1 MNDRILA
8 VTTEGLVE
16 RTCMT
21 MPRFAYYYETMRPLC
36 ASVLM
41 KHRCSRICYNGI
53 GLLGNRGGCMQS
65 HKFRFTPPGVSTHTT
80 VPMYARV
87 HALEN
92 TDTQSDA
99 YDSNSDGDEYQADGD
114 TIVAI
119 VTGGQQGAVS
129 IVRVSGDEAVETIG
143 RIFVAAG
150 SKKKW
155 KPESHRVYYGHVVD
169 NGAIIDE
176 VLVIVMLGPRSY
188 TAEDVVEIHTHGG
201 GICAQRVLQCC
212 LEQGAR
218 LSSPGEFTLRAYLNG
233 RLDLSQAESVASL
246 VSARTAAAADCAL
259 AGLSG
264 GLGDEITDIR
274 NECLSLVSEIDAHID
289 FDDDLPP
296 LDCDGVSERVGL
308 VLDRVERA
316 LSTAKQGR
324 LLSSGIQV
332 VLVGQPNV
340 GKSSLLNALSGYEKA
355 IVTDVAGTTRDI
367 VEADVVIGGIPVTLL
382 DTAGLR
388 DTKDKVEMI
397 GVERTR
403 AASQAADVLLHVV
416 DASRGW
422 TAEDE
427 AILKGVVGD
436 DGQAFVPP
444 MMLLVNKVDLVEEDR
459 VDALIPED
467 VRKYFSRTVSTSA
480 STGSGMA
487 SLHDGLLELVGA
499 PTMSPGGIS
508 WAVNDRQAEALTRA
522 YESLVQVQDSIESQ
536 LPLDFWTIDL
546 RSALLS
552 LGEICGAEVTEE
564 VLDDVFSRFCI
575 GK

>member
-1 MNDRILA
+1 
-8 VTTEGLVE
+8 
-16 RTCMT
+16 
-21 MPRFAYYYETMRPLC
+21 
-36 ASVLM
+36 
-41 KHRCSRICYNGI
+41 
-53 GLLGNRGGCMQS
+53 MQS
-65 HKFRFTPPGVSTHTT
+65 HIFRTPGVSTHT
-80 VPMYARV
+80 VSMHGRV

-92 TDTQSDA
+92 TDTLSDT
-99 YDSNSDGDEYQADGD
+99 YDSNSDGDEYQADRD

-129 IVRVSGDEAVETIG
+129 IVRVSGEEAVETVG
-143 RIFVAAG
+143 RIF
-150 SKKKW
+150 
-155 KPESHRVYYGHVVD
+155 
-169 NGAIIDE
+169 GAIIDE

-218 LSSPGEFTLRAYLNG
+218 LRISWIIR
-233 RLDLSQAESVASL
+233 
-246 VSARTAAAADCAL
+246 
-259 AGLSG
+259 

-459 VDALIPED
+459 VDTLIPKD
-467 VRKYFSRTVSTSA
+467 VRKYFSQTVSTSA

-487 SLHDGLLELVGA
+487 ALHDGLLELVGA
-499 PTMSPGGIS
+499 PTMSPGGVS

-522 YESLVQVQDSIESQ
+522 YDSLVQAQDSIESQ